1 MKRALL
7 TGLILGLALFTG
19 VIAYQGVG
27 DVLAAVAVAG
37 WGLLLVTFAHLAVV
51 LIDAMSWRALLDH
64 GTRRS
69 LHRLA
74 WMWWIGEAVNALL
87 PVAQVGGELVRA
99 RLLNRDGVPGAQAG
113 ASVVVGLTAGVL
125 TLLMFAAGGAVL
137 MGGVLL
143 AGEDGLPL
151 LRLAV
156 GIAVLGC
163 LLYGFYLAQ
172 HRNLFLRLGRLVE
185 RLASGRDWLAL
196 TGDAA
201 ALDRSIV
208 ELYRARRKF
217 LACCAWRLVA
227 WLAGVAEVWLAL
239 HLLGYPATFA
249 EAFVLESLGQAARST
264 GFAIPGAL
272 GVQEG
277 GFLVVG
283 LQLGIPGEVALG
295 VSLVKRVRDLLLGLP
310 GLASWKLAEA
320 SRLITPRRT

>member
-7 TGLILGLALFTG
+7 TGLILDLALFTG

-51 LIDAMSWRALLDH
+51 LIDAMSWRALLGH
-64 GTRRS
+64 GTRRP

-125 TLLMFAAGGAVL
+125 TLLMFAATGAVL
-137 MGGVLL
+137 MGGDML
-143 AGEDGLPL
+143 ASEDGL

-172 HRNLFLRLGRLVE
+172 HRT
-185 RLASGRDWLAL
+185 S
-196 TGDAA
+196 
-201 ALDRSIV
+201 S
-208 ELYRARRKF
+208 
-217 LACCAWRLVA
+217 
-227 WLAGVAEVWLAL
+227 
-239 HLLGYPATFA
+239 
-249 EAFVLESLGQAARST
+249 
-264 GFAIPGAL
+264 
-272 GVQEG
+272 
-277 GFLVVG
+277 
-283 LQLGIPGEVALG
+283 
-295 VSLVKRVRDLLLGLP
+295 
-310 GLASWKLAEA
+310 
-320 SRLITPRRT
+320 

>member
-7 TGLILGLALFTG
+7 TGLIFGLALFTG

-51 LIDAMSWRALLDH
+51 LIDAMSWRALLGH

-125 TLLMFAAGGAVL
+125 TLLLFAATGAVL
-137 MGGVLL
+137 MGGGL
-143 AGEDGLPL
+143 AASEDGL
-151 LRLAV
+151 LRLVV
-156 GIAVLGC
+156 GIAVLSF
-163 LLYGFYLAQ
+163 LLYGFYVAQ

-196 TGDAA
+196 IGDAA

-208 ELYRARRKF
+208 ELYHARRKF
-217 LACCAWRLVA
+217 LACCMWRLVA
-227 WLAGVAEVWLAL
+227 WLAGAAEVWLAL

-264 GFAIPGAL
+264 GFAVPGAL

-277 GFLVVG
+277 GFLLVG